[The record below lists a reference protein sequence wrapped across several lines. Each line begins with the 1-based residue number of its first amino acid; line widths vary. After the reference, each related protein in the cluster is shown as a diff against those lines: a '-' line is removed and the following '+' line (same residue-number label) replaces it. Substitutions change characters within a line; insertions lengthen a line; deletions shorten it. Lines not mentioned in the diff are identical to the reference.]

1 MDDARLGE
9 GAHPPAAIVRSMR
22 EADYESVLD
31 LLSELNIHERQ
42 IFPERLTDRAAAIA
56 YLRHLRARLD
66 ETEGVV
72 LLAEI
77 RGTVV
82 GMMGY
87 SVETDD
93 PLVAPE
99 WRRYGFVT
107 DLVVTAR
114 QRRAGAGTML
124 LQEAERITRQKGL
137 KRLMIGVL
145 NGNAEAE
152 RAYVRFG
159 FQAIATEFVKR
170 LE

>member
-1 MDDARLGE
+1 MHEVRSTQEAL
-9 GAHPPAAIVRSMR
+9 PPTAIVRSMR
-22 EADYESVLD
+22 EADHEAVLD
-31 LLSELNIHERQ
+31 LQIELNIHERQ

-72 LLAEI
+72 LLAEVS
-77 RGTVV
+77 GEVV

-159 FQAIATEFVKR
+159 FQPIATELVKR